1 MNDRRRAV
9 EGQRKAVGVEAMAV
23 EVQGKAV
30 KAGTDLVVEERRRV
44 VNSETD
50 QLRLQ
55 SSAANQQTIEMTSC
69 R

>member
-1 MNDRRRAV
+1 M
-9 EGQRKAVGVEAMAV
+9 EGQRKAVEVEAMAV

>member
-1 MNDRRRAV
+1 
-9 EGQRKAVGVEAMAV
+9 MAV